1 MGCTI
6 MDLLPPDASSH
17 TVGTKRQMSSMR
29 REARASIPALEHMCS
44 WVIKGG
50 LWTPVRV
57 RIGPQV
63 HLHGN
68 FPRVLK
74 SSSALL
80 PVDVQLGFTQTF
92 VTVHRTASWWWV
104 LNQAKPSRG
113 RADTRARLHE
123 GSLK

>member
-1 MGCTI
+1 

-63 HLHGN
+63 HLHGI

-80 PVDVQLGFTQTF
+80 PVDVQPGFTQSF
-92 VTVHRTASWWWV
+92 VYWTVVVVGESGETIAW
-104 LNQAKPSRG
+104 
-113 RADTRARLHE
+113 TRRHQGVIA
-123 GSLK
+123 